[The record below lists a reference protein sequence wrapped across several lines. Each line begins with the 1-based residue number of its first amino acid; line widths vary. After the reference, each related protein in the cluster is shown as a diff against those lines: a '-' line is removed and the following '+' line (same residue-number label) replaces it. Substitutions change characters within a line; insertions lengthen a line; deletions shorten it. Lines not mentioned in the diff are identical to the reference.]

1 MFCVHLTKLSLMRKY
16 IIIIGILAAILVVL
30 FFIFRTYT
38 KSFSPE
44 ESSIF
49 DDGNLKLEVI
59 YNRPWKKDR
68 EIFGALVPYDKVWR
82 TGANEATSFST
93 NKEIQIK
100 DKKLKAGKYSLWSIP
115 GAESWTIIF
124 NTQTGQWGI
133 TAKGDANRN
142 PEKDVLQV
150 VVPAITQ
157 SNTFEQFT
165 ISFEKMGEEI
175 EMILMWDQTV
185 VVIPI
190 NQ

>member
-100 DKKLKAGKYSLWSIP
+100 DKTLKAGKYSLWSIP